1 MVARRGSRRA
11 LIVLAVP
18 LLAFVAFAVFAT
30 TASATKPPDHKI
42 TICHATDSYT
52 NPYVVITVDVASV
65 QFAGHQGHDG
75 PIFFPDIP
83 KHEKWGDIIPPTSN
97 DGTRPVTP
105 KNWTPLGQS
114 IWANGCRVPS
124 AVTTT
129 VPRETTTTPGGA
141 TTTAPGETTT
151 IPGGATTTAPGETTT
166 IPGGAT
172 TTAPGG
178 STTMPPTTI
187 ASTTT
192 STLGGQAGIHTTTS
206 IAVSAEAVVSNPT
219 SVAVDAESLPHTGSN
234 SMLVT
239 LVALVIALT
248 GAALIG
254 GSARRVKR

>member
-18 LLAFVAFAVFAT
+18 QLAFVAFAVFAT

-151 IPGGATTTAPGETTT
+151 IPGGATTTAPG
-166 IPGGAT
+166 
-172 TTAPGG
+172 G